1 MKADAKYTT
10 AIHICLY
17 LHFRGEALL
26 SSKEI
31 GESVDTNPVVI
42 RRITTALR
50 TAGILESV
58 AGKQGGFH
66 LTKKVDQITLWEIY
80 LAVSDRE
87 LFNKPKVNPEC
98 PVSRNLA
105 QLVDAPFSAAELAMR
120 PVLEKQTI
128 GDLYLKLQSVL
139 DSENLAL
146 GIACK

>member
-17 LHFRGEALL
+17 LHFRGEAIL

-42 RRITTALR
+42 RRIATALR
-50 TAGILESV
+50 TAGIMESV

-66 LTKKVDQITLWEIY
+66 LIKSVEKISLWEIY

-98 PVSRNLA
+98 PVSRNLSK
-105 QLVDAPFSAAELAMR
+105 LVDVHFNAAELAMR

-128 GDLYLKLQSVL
+128 GDLYTKLKHIL
-139 DSENLAL
+139 DSENQFGDIIL
-146 GIACK
+146 

>member
-26 SSKEI
+26 SSKEL
-31 GESVDTNPVVI
+31 GESVNTNPVVI
-42 RRITTALR
+42 RRIATELR
-50 TAGILESV
+50 SAGILASV

-66 LTKKVDQITLWEIY
+66 LTKKVEQISLWEIY

-98 PVSRNLA
+98 PVSRNLS
-105 QLVDAPFSAAELAMR
+105 QLVNAPFSAAELAMR

-128 GDLYLKLQSVL
+128 ADLYTKLQHVL
-139 DSENLAL
+139 DSENQLVSV
-146 GIACK
+146 ACK

>member
-17 LHFRGEALL
+17 LHFRGETLL

-31 GESVDTNPVVI
+31 GESVATNPVVI
-42 RRITTALR
+42 RRITTSLR
-50 TAGILESV
+50 AAGILESV
-58 AGKQGGFH
+58 AGKQGGFY
-66 LTKKVDQITLWEIY
+66 LTKKVEKISLWDIY
-80 LAVSDRE
+80 LAVSNRE

-98 PVSRNLA
+98 PVSRNLS

-128 GDLYLKLQSVL
+128 GDLYGKLQDVL
-139 DSENLAL
+139 TSENQLA
-146 GIACK
+146 GITCK